1 MMVIRM
7 MLWRS
12 IKVRDYVTGLYSTLP
27 FIIYPGVNQARE
39 IQTPAVLVRQFE
51 QHSQNRIRKVDDA
64 RLCGP
69 SLPIE
74 LTSCSLWVG
83 VGRGPKKP
91 YASGFQSRTLIWGPT
106 PGQAVPGAHEEW
118 APEAAFG
125 GWPWCGGL

>member
-1 MMVIRM
+1 MTMRVIRM

-12 IKVRDYVTGLYSTLP
+12 IKVRDYVTGLYSTLT

-39 IQTPAVLVRQFE
+39 IQIPAVLVRQFE

-74 LTSCSLWVG
+74 LTACSLWLG

-91 YASGFQSRTLIWGPT
+91 YASSGMLTHDLPASNPRR
-106 PGQAVPGAHEEW
+106 
-118 APEAAFG
+118 
-125 GWPWCGGL
+125 